1 MIEKLLRDNEDAVR
15 EAGKELV
22 EIGKELAD
30 GKIQEVLDRLKKANQ
45 KHKDWEELDAAIVDV
60 EAAIQDRK
68 TLLAVRCVLE
78 DLLGVVL
85 AAAIKG
91 ALMP

>member
-1 MIEKLLRDNEDAVR
+1 MIEEILRDNEDAVR

-30 GKIQEVLDRLKKANQ
+30 GKIQEVLDRLKRANQ
-45 KHKDWEELDAAIVDV
+45 KYQDWEELDAAIVDV
-60 EAAIQDRK
+60 EAAIRDRK
-68 TLLAVRCVLE
+68 TLLAVRYVLE
-78 DLLGVVL
+78 DLLAVVL
-85 AAAIKG
+85 AAAVKG

>member
-68 TLLAVRCVLE
+68 TLLAVRYVLE
-78 DLLGVVL
+78 DLLAVVL
-85 AAAIKG
+85 AAAVKG